1 MNLENQQLMLNYLVS
16 SNELYTKVSP
26 ILKDS
31 YWDARLKKQFRFI
44 KDYYE
49 TYKASPTIDQL
60 KASTGHSFE
69 LKALS
74 RHEIKFAESEL
85 ENFCRNSAIEQA
97 IMGAP
102 SLVEVGNF
110 AKVIEE
116 MKDAITISVNRDI
129 GVDYFSDPENRLKD
143 LAATILPIPTGYVK
157 IDEGLGGGL
166 TRKEMLLVL
175 GAPGY
180 GKSISLSNLA
190 KRLMKRKLNGVY
202 ITLELSEKVVAK
214 RFDTMFSGIAPS
226 QVLNNITETSIR
238 IGKEKGNYGKL
249 FIKRM
254 PESSTNANHIRA
266 YLKEFEIVNGF
277 TPDFICLDYLDLMAS
292 CQNISAENFF
302 ARDKYISEE
311 LRSIA
316 NDFDLIMLTA
326 SQLNRG
332 AQSVESIDD
341 LGQSHI
347 AGGIS
352 KINTAD
358 NVLAIYPSAQAK
370 ARGEMIFKFIKTRS
384 SNGVGNSVTL
394 KFLSSSLTL
403 ENRDEDV
410 SEQPSTS
417 KLSNTISNFV
427 KRKSDQKQ
435 NTQENTNQQDVQSAA
450 KPLVSPKQLPSSK
463 LTDLFQV

>member
-1 MNLENQQLMLNYLVS
+1 
-16 SNELYTKVSP
+16 
-26 ILKDS
+26 
-31 YWDARLKKQFRFI
+31 
-44 KDYYE
+44 
-49 TYKASPTIDQL
+49 
-60 KASTGHSFE
+60 
-69 LKALS
+69 
-74 RHEIKFAESEL
+74 
-85 ENFCRNSAIEQA
+85 
-97 IMGAP
+97 
-102 SLVEVGNF
+102 
-110 AKVIEE
+110 
-116 MKDAITISVNRDI
+116 
-129 GVDYFSDPENRLKD
+129 
-143 LAATILPIPTGYVK
+143 
-157 IDEGLGGGL
+157 
-166 TRKEMLLVL
+166 MLLVL

>member
-1 MNLENQQLMLNYLVS
+1 
-16 SNELYTKVSP
+16 
-26 ILKDS
+26 
-31 YWDARLKKQFRFI
+31 
-44 KDYYE
+44 
-49 TYKASPTIDQL
+49 
-60 KASTGHSFE
+60 
-69 LKALS
+69 
-74 RHEIKFAESEL
+74 
-85 ENFCRNSAIEQA
+85 
-97 IMGAP
+97 
-102 SLVEVGNF
+102 
-110 AKVIEE
+110 

-292 CQNISAENFF
+292 CQDISAENFF

-370 ARGEMIFKFIKTRS
+370 ARGETKARS
-384 SNGVGNSVTL
+384 
-394 KFLSSSLTL
+394 
-403 ENRDEDV
+403 
-410 SEQPSTS
+410 
-417 KLSNTISNFV
+417 
-427 KRKSDQKQ
+427 KSM
-435 NTQENTNQQDVQSAA
+435 A
-450 KPLVSPKQLPSSK
+450 KNY
-463 LTDLFQV
+463 